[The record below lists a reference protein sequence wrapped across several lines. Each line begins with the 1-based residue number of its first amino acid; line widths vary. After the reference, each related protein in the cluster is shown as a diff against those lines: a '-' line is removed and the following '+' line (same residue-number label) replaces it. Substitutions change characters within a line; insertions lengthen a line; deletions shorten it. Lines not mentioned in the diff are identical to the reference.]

1 MRVRAFPPGSSRS
14 STRLSV
20 LSTIIVPVHAT
31 ELFHDLADL
40 PGSRDAGATD
50 GIYAR
55 RLPRSDR
62 WLLLKE
68 LTQNLSTSGWREA
81 MTSLGYQIES
91 LPKRGYLASTA
102 DQPVIVIHPRQ
113 SADPFA
119 RLDEDGRLPEGML
132 VAD

>member
-50 GIYAR
+50 GISASRLINGVEYAHSTAVDERPNAGRLEAAAR
-55 RLPRSDR
+55 RWGR
-62 WLLLKE
+62 
-68 LTQNLSTSGWREA
+68 A
-81 MTSLGYQIES
+81 
-91 LPKRGYLASTA
+91 TA
-102 DQPVIVIHPRQ
+102 ANR
-113 SADPFA
+113 
-119 RLDEDGRLPEGML
+119 
-132 VAD
+132 